1 MSVLVF
7 SSKIQVIAG
16 ILVTAIQ
23 CESQSVLVS
32 GEELAVVSAVLVPA
46 QTTDYTSLQPQIF
59 SFHTG
64 TNTNTRGQ
72 LYK

>member
-1 MSVLVF
+1 MSLLVF

-46 QTTDYTSLQPQIF
+46 QTTDYLTAATDILTSHWDQHQ
-59 SFHTG
+59 HQG
-64 TNTNTRGQ
+64 TII
-72 LYK
+72 